1 MCVCGCV
8 FVSSYSCAKVTD
20 FTYCLEFQ
28 EKKENKE
35 KKEYCLFRSVYFHD
49 PSSNNEGK

>member
-1 MCVCGCV
+1 MCVRGCV

-35 KKEYCLFRSVYFHD
+35 KKRVLPVQVGVFS
-49 PSSNNEGK
+49 